1 MCVTVSSLSSGGL
14 NALNV
19 MFYLKDVAAVS
30 DTLNKGQTDEHT
42 HHPVLSHT
50 SAHTQLDS
58 DEYFQRRLPV
68 RTHTLSLCSNLNR

>member
-1 MCVTVSSLSSGGL
+1 MSSGGL

-30 DTLNKGQTDEHT
+30 DTLNKGQTDELT

-50 SAHTQLDS
+50 HLHTHSSTVMNTSSGVALCAHI
-58 DEYFQRRLPV
+58 
-68 RTHTLSLCSNLNR
+68 LCLCALI